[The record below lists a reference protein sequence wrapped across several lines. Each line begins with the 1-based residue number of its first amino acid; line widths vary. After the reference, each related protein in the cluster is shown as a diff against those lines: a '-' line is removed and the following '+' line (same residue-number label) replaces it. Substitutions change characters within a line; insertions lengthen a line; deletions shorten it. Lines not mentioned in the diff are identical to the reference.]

1 MTGNQAE
8 ILSVACV
15 VRIVLI
21 KINWATFYEAEKLIF
36 LMSFIFNVAEQL
48 ITYKQVWAQSSVSP
62 SFHPVS
68 ASQNQHAPVI

>member
-8 ILSVACV
+8 ILSV

-36 LMSFIFNVAEQL
+36 FMSFIFNVAEKL
-48 ITYKQVWAQSSVSP
+48 ITYKQIWAQSSVSP
-62 SFHPVS
+62 SVHPVS

>member
-8 ILSVACV
+8 ILSV

-21 KINWATFYEAEKLIF
+21 KINWATFYEAEELIF
-36 LMSFIFNVAEQL
+36 FMSFIFNVAEQL
-48 ITYKQVWAQSSVSP
+48 ITYKQIWAQSSVSP
-62 SFHPVS
+62 SVHPVS

>member
-8 ILSVACV
+8 MLSV

-36 LMSFIFNVAEQL
+36 FMSFIFNVAEQL
-48 ITYKQVWAQSSVSP
+48 ITYKQIWAQSSVSP
-62 SFHPVS
+62 SVHPVS

>member
-8 ILSVACV
+8 ILSV

-21 KINWATFYEAEKLIF
+21 KINWATFYEAETKLF
-36 LMSFIFNVAEQL
+36 MSFIFNVAEQL
-48 ITYKQVWAQSSVSP
+48 ITYKQIWAQSSVSP
-62 SFHPVS
+62 SVHPVS

>member
-8 ILSVACV
+8 ILSV

-21 KINWATFYEAEKLIF
+21 KINWATIYEAEKLIF
-36 LMSFIFNVAEQL
+36 FMSFIFNVAEQL
-48 ITYKQVWAQSSVSP
+48 ITYKQIWAQSSVSP
-62 SFHPVS
+62 SVHPVS

>member
-8 ILSVACV
+8 ILSV

-36 LMSFIFNVAEQL
+36 FMSFIFSVAEQL
-48 ITYKQVWAQSSVSP
+48 ITYKQIWAQSSVSP
-62 SFHPVS
+62 SVHPVS

>member
-8 ILSVACV
+8 ILSV

-36 LMSFIFNVAEQL
+36 FMSFIFNVAEQL
-48 ITYKQVWAQSSVSP
+48 ITYEQIWAQSSVSP
-62 SFHPVS
+62 SVHPVS

>member
-8 ILSVACV
+8 ILSV

-36 LMSFIFNVAEQL
+36 VMSFIFNVAEQL
-48 ITYKQVWAQSSVSP
+48 ITYKQIWAQSSVSP
-62 SFHPVS
+62 SVHPVS

>member
-1 MTGNQAE
+1 MTGNEAE
-8 ILSVACV
+8 ILSV

-36 LMSFIFNVAEQL
+36 FMSFIFNVAEQL
-48 ITYKQVWAQSSVSP
+48 ITYKQIWAQSSVSP
-62 SFHPVS
+62 SVHPVS

>member
-8 ILSVACV
+8 ILSV

-36 LMSFIFNVAEQL
+36 FMSFIFNVAEQL
-48 ITYKQVWAQSSVSP
+48 ITYKQIWAQSSVSP
-62 SFHPVS
+62 SVHPVS

>member
-8 ILSVACV
+8 IPSV

-36 LMSFIFNVAEQL
+36 FMSFIFNVAEQL
-48 ITYKQVWAQSSVSP
+48 ITYKQIWAQSSVSP
-62 SFHPVS
+62 SVHPVS

>member
-8 ILSVACV
+8 ILSV

-36 LMSFIFNVAEQL
+36 FMSFIFNVADQL
-48 ITYKQVWAQSSVSP
+48 ITYKQIWAQSSVSP
-62 SFHPVS
+62 SVHPVS

>member
-8 ILSVACV
+8 ILSV

-21 KINWATFYEAEKLIF
+21 KINWATFYEAEKLF
-36 LMSFIFNVAEQL
+36 FFMSFIFNVAEQL
-48 ITYKQVWAQSSVSP
+48 ITYKQIWAQSSVSP
-62 SFHPVS
+62 SVHPVS

>member
-8 ILSVACV
+8 ILSV

-36 LMSFIFNVAEQL
+36 FMSFIFNVAEQL
-48 ITYKQVWAQSSVSP
+48 ITYKQIWTQSSVSP
-62 SFHPVS
+62 SVHPVS

>member
-8 ILSVACV
+8 ILSV

-36 LMSFIFNVAEQL
+36 FKSFIFNVAEQL
-48 ITYKQVWAQSSVSP
+48 ITYKQIWAQSSVSP
-62 SFHPVS
+62 SVHPVS

>member
-8 ILSVACV
+8 ILSV

-36 LMSFIFNVAEQL
+36 FMSFIFNVAEQL
-48 ITYKQVWAQSSVSP
+48 ITSKQIWAQSSVSP
-62 SFHPVS
+62 SVHPVS

>member
-8 ILSVACV
+8 ILSV

-21 KINWATFYEAEKLIF
+21 EINWATFYEAEKLIF
-36 LMSFIFNVAEQL
+36 FMSFIFNVAEQL
-48 ITYKQVWAQSSVSP
+48 ITYKQIWAQSSVSP
-62 SFHPVS
+62 SVHPVS

>member
-8 ILSVACV
+8 ILSV

-21 KINWATFYEAEKLIF
+21 KINWATFYEAEKLIVF
-36 LMSFIFNVAEQL
+36 MSFIFNVAEQL
-48 ITYKQVWAQSSVSP
+48 ITYKQIWAQSSVSP
-62 SFHPVS
+62 SVHPVS

>member
-8 ILSVACV
+8 ILSV

-36 LMSFIFNVAEQL
+36 FMSFIFNVAEQL
-48 ITYKQVWAQSSVSP
+48 ITYK
-62 SFHPVS
+62 
-68 ASQNQHAPVI
+68 